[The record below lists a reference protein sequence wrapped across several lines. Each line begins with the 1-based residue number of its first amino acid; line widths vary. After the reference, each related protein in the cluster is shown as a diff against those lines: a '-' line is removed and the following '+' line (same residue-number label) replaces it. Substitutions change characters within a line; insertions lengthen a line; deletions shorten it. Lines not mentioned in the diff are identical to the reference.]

1 MNSALPAPWTG
12 TNALKHATSV
22 AVSGNYAYVT
32 ASYSNRLTVLDISD
46 PPNLRRVGG
55 NSAFLASHVA
65 TSEDRLFVA
74 GWPSGLMILN
84 LYRPLTGPAL
94 LFAPHSRPE
103 QNTLRFSVEGL
114 PGLRV
119 LIEHSAD
126 LLYWQSWTNVTLG
139 NGPVELS
146 DPGAPTSAQRFY
158 RAVAR

>member
-1 MNSALPAPWTG
+1 
-12 TNALKHATSV
+12 
-22 AVSGNYAYVT
+22 
-32 ASYSNRLTVLDISD
+32 
-46 PPNLRRVGG
+46 
-55 NSAFLASHVA
+55 
-65 TSEDRLFVA
+65 
-74 GWPSGLMILN
+74 MILN

-126 LLYWQSWTNVTLG
+126 LLYWQSWTNLTLG